1 MSWDAARVA
10 SPACGTIF
18 HSFSPLSL
26 SLSGEATF
34 DKGKFIDGLNGAS
47 KLVRGFATIVDKGA
61 GAMVSLKDRL
71 GPRS

>member
-1 MSWDAARVA
+1 MGCSPCRVA
-10 SPACGTIF
+10 CLRDDISLF
-18 HSFSPLSL
+18 LPLSL
-26 SLSGEATF
+26 SLSFSGEATF

>member
-10 SPACGTIF
+10 CLRDDISLF
-18 HSFSPLSL
+18 LSPLSL
-26 SLSGEATF
+26 SFSGEATF

>member
-1 MSWDAARVA
+1 MQPVSRRL
-10 SPACGTIF
+10 PAGRYFTL
-18 HSFSPLSL
+18 SLPSLSL
-26 SLSGEATF
+26 SFSGEATF